1 MLILPPCTTAWR
13 SYRAVVVM
21 QVAGSPA
28 AAAAVLGPVAAAA
41 AAASGVRDAVE
52 VFSNRLVVDASRPA
66 AASQVV

>member
-1 MLILPPCTTAWR
+1 
-13 SYRAVVVM
+13 M